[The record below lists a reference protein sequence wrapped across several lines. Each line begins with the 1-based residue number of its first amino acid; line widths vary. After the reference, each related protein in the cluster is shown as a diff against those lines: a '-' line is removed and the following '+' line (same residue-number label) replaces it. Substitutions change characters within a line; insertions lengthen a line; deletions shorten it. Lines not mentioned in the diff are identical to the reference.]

1 MYLYKRIINEDYF
14 GRISKNNIL
23 FFFTKMLKLPFI
35 FSEWKEMDL
44 SPFDLA
50 ELIKDLQW
58 NHLHLNYWMFPIPDS
73 RNKNKMS

>member
-35 FSEWKEMDL
+35 FSE
-44 SPFDLA
+44 
-50 ELIKDLQW
+50 
-58 NHLHLNYWMFPIPDS
+58 
-73 RNKNKMS
+73 